1 MQCYGAL
8 FVVNRH
14 RSEEAPNCLH
24 GFEKISRYWD
34 RRHNCFVAK
43 ILPGEFYVSRQPE
56 MIATTLGSCVS
67 ACIWDAP
74 AGIGGMNHF
83 MLPLTNQ
90 AKDDV
95 VWGNVASDATRYGNY
110 AMEHLINELLTNG
123 GSRRNLQAKLFG
135 GGKVLKQRND
145 VGAKNVAFV
154 LDYLELE
161 KIPVISHDLG
171 KDYPRKVMFDPI
183 SGNAKMKKIF
193 KIHNDTILA
202 REDDY
207 KHSLVTKKTEGDI
220 ELF

>member
-1 MQCYGAL
+1 MVA
-8 FVVNRH
+8 RH
-14 RSEEAPNCLH
+14 RSDEAPQCLH

-34 RRHNCFVAK
+34 RRHDCFVAK
-43 ILPGEFYVSRQPE
+43 ILPGEFYVSREPE

-67 ACIWDAP
+67 ACIWDSK

-83 MLPLTNQ
+83 MLPLTTQ

-110 AMEHLINELLTNG
+110 AMEHLINELLTHG
-123 GSRRNLQAKLFG
+123 GLRRNLQAKIFG

-154 LDYLELE
+154 IEYLELE
-161 KIPVISHDLG
+161 NIPIISRDLG
-171 KDYPRKVMFDPI
+171 DDYPRKVLFDPI
-183 SGNAKMKKIF
+183 TGRAMMKKIIN
-193 KIHNDTILA
+193 IHNDTIFA
-202 REDDY
+202 REDVY
-207 KHSLVTKKTEGDI
+207 KNTLATKKTEGDI

>member
-1 MQCYGAL
+1 MIA
-8 FVVNRH
+8 RH
-14 RSEEAPNCLH
+14 RSDEAPQCLR

-43 ILPGEFYVSRQPE
+43 ILPGEFYVSRQAE

-67 ACIWDAP
+67 ACIWDSQ

-83 MLPLTNQ
+83 MLPNTEQ
-90 AKDDV
+90 AKDEV

-123 GSRRNLQAKLFG
+123 GLRRNLQAKIFG

-154 LDYLELE
+154 IEYLELE
-161 KIPVISHDLG
+161 KIPVVSRDLG
-171 KDYPRKVMFDPI
+171 DDYPRKVLFDPI
-183 SGNAKMKKIF
+183 TGRAMMKKILNL
-193 KIHNDTILA
+193 HNDTIVA
-202 REDDY
+202 RENIY
-207 KHSLVTKKTEGDI
+207 KTSLAKKPTEGDI